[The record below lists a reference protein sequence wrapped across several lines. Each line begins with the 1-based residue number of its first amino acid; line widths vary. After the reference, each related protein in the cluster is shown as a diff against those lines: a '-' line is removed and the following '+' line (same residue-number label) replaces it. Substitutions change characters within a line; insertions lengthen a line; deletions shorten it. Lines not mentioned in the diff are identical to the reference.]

1 MTWRPTG
8 SPSTVPAGMDT
19 AGLPVRLAGMVS
31 APLLPTALLK
41 PYSLM
46 RSTPP
51 TVVGM
56 GPVAAKAVSGL
67 VAQKTKSVCS
77 NRVAI
82 CSLTVDA
89 EHLGPARRLHV
100 EVVGG
105 QVEAELD
112 LGGEVVVAAGVEVAQ
127 LAGQADRVGHDPLE
141 AALGQVDHHVHPP
154 EAGLGDEC
162 LGQRGDHLRR
172 RGARRRRHP
181 GRRR

>member
-8 SPSTVPAGMDT
+8 RPSTVPAGMDT

-31 APLLPTALLK
+31 APLLPMALLK

-82 CSLTVDA
+82 CSLRSMRNISVR
-89 EHLGPARRLHV
+89 PAVCTSRLW
-100 EVVGG
+100 
-105 QVEAELD
+105 
-112 LGGEVVVAAGVEVAQ
+112 VARLRPSWISGVRSSLQ
-127 LAGQADRVGHDPLE
+127 
-141 AALGQVDHHVHPP
+141 
-154 EAGLGDEC
+154 
-162 LGQRGDHLRR
+162 
-172 RGARRRRHP
+172 P
-181 GRRR
+181 G